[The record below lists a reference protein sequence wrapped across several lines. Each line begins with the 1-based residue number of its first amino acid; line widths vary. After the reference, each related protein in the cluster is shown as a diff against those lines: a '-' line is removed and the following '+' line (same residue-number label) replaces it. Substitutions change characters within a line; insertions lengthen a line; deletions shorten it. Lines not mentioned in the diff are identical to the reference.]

1 MKLPSKTKCYQL
13 ICDMEMMEHIVFHS
27 LQVCQVALLLVSHLN
42 AIGKGLNRELVQAS
56 ALLHDIT
63 KTRSFKTMENHAHTG
78 GQFLIAQGYPEVGHI
93 VRQHV
98 VLDEYLT
105 SKEPTEAEIVNY
117 ADKRVLHD
125 QVVPLEVR
133 KNYILEKY
141 GKNPEHCRKI
151 NRLWEKTKG
160 LENRLF
166 RCLPIASGDIHL
178 LIDLNDSLE
187 DFTAFR
193 KTVEHQKKININ

>member
-1 MKLPSKTKCYQL
+1 MKLPVKKKCYQF
-13 ICDMEMMEHIVFHS
+13 IYEMEMMEHIVIHS

-42 AIGKGLNRELVQAS
+42 AIGKNLDRELVQAS

-78 GQFLIAQGYPEVGHI
+78 AQFLIEQGYPEVGHI

-98 VLDEYLT
+98 VLDEYFASEEL
-105 SKEPTEAEIVNY
+105 TEAEIVNY

-125 QVVPLEVR
+125 QVVSLEER

-141 GKNPEHCRKI
+141 GKKPEHQRKI
-151 NRLWEKTKG
+151 NLLWEKTKK
-160 LENRLF
+160 LEHRLF
-166 RCLPIASGDIHL
+166 RGLPIAPGDIQL

-187 DFTAFR
+187 DFSAFR
-193 KTVEHQKKININ
+193 KAFVQKG